1 MNCINE
7 RSALIYAESLHSLQS
22 LILIFLSFFVLFYF
36 LADTSLFLFNLI
48 FEDFNFTYIILIIMI
63 IIRCSGM
70 FLASHADVLGLVT
83 RLRRR
88 LGCSRMFRNIPLFWV
103 YRLLLRLCGFR
114 RFFFRSFSIS
124 NRPLRPPH
132 KICRG
137 FKVHDLITCGVET
150 EFKLLFS
157 WAVSEFCS
165 TQGVSVCSHGSGKH
179 RGK

>member
-36 LADTSLFLFNLI
+36 WADTSLFLFNLI

-70 FLASHADVLGLVT
+70 FLASHADVLRLVT
-83 RLRRR
+83 RQRRR
-88 LGCSRMFRNIPLFWV
+88 LGCSRMFRNIPLFCV

-114 RFFFRSFSIS
+114 RFFFAVFRFLIG
-124 NRPLRPPH
+124 PYAPTQ
-132 KICRG
+132 ICRG